1 MKKTDIKNL
10 YHITHIKNLFPILK
24 EGIFSH
30 ALIEE
35 KKIKA
40 RKVYNKQIVDKRRQI
55 KTPDG
60 NNLWYFANLYF
71 QPRNPMLY
79 KVTNEKGKNDIVVL
93 CVDKKVLD
101 HKGAFISI
109 GNAAS
114 HLSQILPANI
124 GYEKISK
131 ADIERVWWREE
142 DGSKRTIMA
151 ECLVPQQIKA
161 EYIHTIYTASR
172 ETANKIKKLIRPS
185 KIEVVYEPYI
195 FFLPLKRIK
204 IIEKL
209 YLIEGDMFFSAMQTL
224 TISVN
229 TVGIMGKGL
238 ASRAKYQFPD
248 VYIVYQ
254 DVCRKKTLKMGKPY
268 LYKRE
273 SSIDS
278 ELADEPL
285 SLKKANKNQW
295 FLLFPTKRH
304 WREKSDIVGIEE
316 GLNWILV
323 NYKTAGIESLAIPAL
338 GCGLGLLAWKDVGPL
353 MCKYLSKLDIP
364 VSIYLPRGQEISDEH
379 LSKAYLL
386 KDV

>member
-1 MKKTDIKNL
+1 MKKTDIKNFF
-10 YHITHIKNLFPILK
+10 YITHIANLHSILK
-24 EGIFSH
+24 EGILSH
-30 ALIEE
+30 TLIEE
-35 KKIKA
+35 KKIKIQ
-40 RKVYNKQIVDKRRQI
+40 KVYNKKIVEKRRQI
-55 KTPDG
+55 KTPDN

-71 QPRNPMLY
+71 QARNPMLY
-79 KVTNEKGKNDIVVL
+79 KVTQEKNKNDIIVL
-93 CVDKKVLD
+93 CVNKKVLD
-101 HKGAFISI
+101 YQGTFVST

-114 HLSQILPANI
+114 HLSEILPANT

-131 ADIERVWWREE
+131 ADIERVWWKEE

-151 ECLVPQQIKA
+151 ECLVPQQVKA

-172 ETANKIKKLIRPS
+172 ETTEKVKKLIRPS
-185 KIEVVYEPYI
+185 KIEIVYEPSI
-195 FFLPLKRIK
+195 FFLPSRRIK
-204 IIEKL
+204 VVEKL
-209 YLIEGDMFFSAMQTL
+209 YLIEGDMFFSTMQTL

-254 DVCRKKTLKMGKPY
+254 DVCRNKKLTMGKPY

-273 SSIDS
+273 SSIDT

-304 WREKSDIVGIEE
+304 WREKSDIAGIEE
-316 GLNWILV
+316 GLNWILK
-323 NYKTAGIESLAIPAL
+323 NHKTAKMESLAIPAL
-338 GCGLGLLAWKDVGPL
+338 GCGLGLLSWKDVGPL
-353 MCKYLSKLDIP
+353 MCQYLSKLDIP
-364 VSIYLPRGQEISDEH
+364 VSIYLPRGQEISNEY
-379 LSKAYLL
+379 LSKEYLL
-386 KDV
+386 QNN